1 MSNGTQKPTQSRSSA
16 STAKKPTGTTS
27 KGAAG
32 NRKTSTVKSDSRSSG
47 DKSAPRLTREEQAKL
62 NQIRNEKMARAKAK
76 KKTFSEQYM
85 PYVLGSLGILTLIFF
100 VSFLFSGQVTPGD
113 YWMGP
118 VGYWFGYFFYGL
130 FGCPAFCI
138 PLLLIYLAAFWRKNC
153 REDTVV
159 LRVVLSVILMVLI
172 SSVVH
177 VIACYV
183 NPELAEFNVATFY
196 QRGARFAGGGFVGG
210 IIGFLLYHGLKIW
223 GTILVSVLVFPLLIM
238 FLVGVTPAYVASLI
252 KERVEASR
260 EAKEERELAEAR
272 AEIEREKMEKE
283 RESSSSK
290 RRMKEAPVDDEDDDY
305 VPARKPGGRGREE
318 AAKREDDERDT
329 RKPRETVRVD
339 TRTGEV
345 VEDERRSRRGDE
357 DEDEA
362 AYTPV
367 RRRPRDEEDDDEVST
382 PTRRRPHDEEEEE
395 IPARNT
401 KGRRV
406 VEEDEEAEED
416 KPRRGQPRK
425 PEAPAHDQYDDED
438 AEDEEEAEETQ
449 EDEGNGRDEIEADD
463 QETLYIP
470 KRSAAKKPQETK
482 KNPPKPSREDKE
494 DDYFAVD
501 DLPEDM
507 ESMEIDWDDEEEA
520 DEEPAPRQAA
530 GANRRVV
537 SREGE
542 RSARDPERIVVVVN
556 RQETAAVTST
566 TDRHVDGLPEEE
578 VVLPSE
584 TAEDNAEESQEY
596 AYPPIDLLIPGPTRY
611 EADEDEIV
619 RNTQTLRSVLES
631 FHIRVKEIACSCGPT
646 ITRYEVKPDTGVRVR
661 SIANLVDDI
670 ALGLAKSGVR
680 IEAPIPGKAAVGI
693 EVPNDH
699 ASTVAL
705 RNLIET
711 PEFMNHK
718 SRLAACLGADVA
730 GRPVMM
736 DINKMPH
743 LLVAGTTG
751 SGKSVCINS
760 IIMSILYK
768 AKPDEVKLIL
778 IDPKKVEFAVYR
790 DLPHLYCPLISDPK
804 KAAGALN
811 SAVVEMERRFELIE
825 EVGVRNI
832 AGYNEVTA
840 GDPERPP
847 LPQMVIII
855 DELADLMMT
864 ASNEVE
870 TAICRLA
877 QKARAAGIHLIL
889 GTQRPSVD
897 VITGLIKANV
907 PSRIAFTVSAAVDS
921 RTIIDTVGA
930 EKLIGRGDMLYSP
943 VGSTKPMRVQGTFV
957 SDGEVEKVVT
967 FLKEHNAQIEY
978 DESFMHMI
986 EVEAAKCG
994 QGKKKGG
1001 DVGNIEDFSAL
1012 GGDDEDGKFW
1022 AAVEVAVDAEKIST
1036 SLLQRRLNL
1045 GYGRAA
1051 KIIDRME
1058 EMGFVGPADGNKPR
1072 KLLITKQDL
1081 AEIRLSGRAEGSGDE

>member
-1 MSNGTQKPTQSRSSA
+1 MASEQKKKRTTATTSKKSSA
-16 STAKKPTGTTS
+16 KKGQTRSVTVASTKGKGGKKPAGKAKKPT
-27 KGAAG
+27 
-32 NRKTSTVKSDSRSSG
+32 KTPVDAER
-47 DKSAPRLTREEQAKL
+47 R
-62 NQIRNEKMARAKAK
+62 RN
-76 KKTFSEQYM
+76 FSEQYM
-85 PYVLGSLGILTLIFF
+85 PYILGAVGFLTLVFF
-100 VSFLFSGQVTPGD
+100 LVSVICAVAGVD
-113 YWMGP
+113 HWMGP
-118 VGYWFGYFFYGL
+118 VGYGISYFF
-130 FGCPAFCI
+130 FGMFGWPAFSI
-138 PLLLIYLAAFWRKNC
+138 PVLLLYLAVSWRRNC
-153 REDTVV
+153 RENTVV
-159 LRVVLSVILMVLI
+159 LRCVLSVILMLMV
-172 SSVVH
+172 SAVVH
-177 VIACYV
+177 VFVCAADDSFASIDI
-183 NPELAEFNVATFY
+183 AEFFTK
-196 QRGARFAGGGFVGG
+196 GAEYACGGVIGG
-210 IIGFLLYHGLKIW
+210 VFGVLLYTGLKLW
-223 GTILVSVLVFPLLIM
+223 GTILVSILAFPLIIM
-238 FLVGVTPAYVASLI
+238 FLVGVTPAYVGQWI
-252 KERVEASR
+252 KKKVA
-260 EAKEERELAEAR
+260 EAKEAR
-272 AEIEREKMEKE
+272 ALEED
-283 RESSSSK
+283 
-290 RRMKEAPVDDEDDDY
+290 DDEDEDEDEIIVPEKPKRKVKEANLDEDEED
-305 VPARKPGGRGREE
+305 VPAMRPRKAVKPAATEPKRTRAAQDAEE
-318 AAKREDDERDT
+318 I
-329 RKPRETVRVD
+329 PETLRVD

-345 VEDERRSRRGDE
+345 ISDEEGDSAE
-357 DEDEA
+357 SLYVPAAAKRPARFGAAKEA
-362 AYTPV
+362 APSAPEKEKDMAPVADKAVSAKATP
-367 RRRPRDEEDDDEVST
+367 S
-382 PTRRRPHDEEEEE
+382 
-395 IPARNT
+395 A
-401 KGRRV
+401 
-406 VEEDEEAEED
+406 EEAEDADALYVPPVPKRGERVPH
-416 KPRRGQPRK
+416 KPTT
-425 PEAPAHDQYDDED
+425 APASKQS
-438 AEDEEEAEETQ
+438 APVKSV
-449 EDEGNGRDEIEADD
+449 ADD
-463 QETLYIP
+463 F
-470 KRSAAKKPQETK
+470 AA
-482 KNPPKPSREDKE
+482 
-494 DDYFAVD
+494 D
-501 DLPEDM
+501 DLPEDL
-507 ESMEIDWDDEEEA
+507 ETMEINWDEET
-520 DEEPAPRQAA
+520 DEPASQVTVTAQSTVAETTPQNVPA
-530 GANRRVV
+530 
-537 SREGE
+537 SE
-542 RSARDPERIVVVVN
+542 PEKIVVVVN

-566 TDRHVDGLPEEE
+566 TDYHMDGLSDEE
-578 VVLPSE
+578 VVLSSATGE
-584 TAEDNAEESQEY
+584 VVAEEEAREY
-596 AYPPIDLLIPGPTRY
+596 AFPPIDLLIPGPKRY
-611 EADEDEIV
+611 EADEEEIV

-718 SRLAACLGADVA
+718 SKLAACLGADVA

-825 EVGVRNI
+825 EVGVRNL
-832 AGYNEVTA
+832 AGYNEATA

-1081 AEIRLSGRAEGSGDE
+1081 AEIRISGRADDVGEE

>member
-1 MSNGTQKPTQSRSSA
+1 MASEQKKKRTTATTSKK
-16 STAKKPTGTTS
+16 STAKKGNTRSVTVASTKGAGGGKSGGTT
-27 KGAAG
+27 KKPV
-32 NRKTSTVKSDSRSSG
+32 KTSADLEKR
-47 DKSAPRLTREEQAKL
+47 
-62 NQIRNEKMARAKAK
+62 RN
-76 KKTFSEQYM
+76 FSEQYM
-85 PYVLGSLGILTLIFF
+85 PYILGAVGFLTLVFF
-100 VSFLFSGQVTPGD
+100 LVSVICAVAGVD
-113 YWMGP
+113 HWMGP
-118 VGYWFGYFFYGL
+118 VGYGISYFF
-130 FGCPAFCI
+130 FGMFGWPAFSI
-138 PLLLIYLAAFWRKNC
+138 PVLLLYLAVSWRRNC
-153 REDTVV
+153 RENTVV
-159 LRVVLSVILMVLI
+159 LRCVLSAVLMVMV
-172 SSVVH
+172 SAVVH
-177 VIACYV
+177 VFVCAADDSFASIDI
-183 NPELAEFNVATFY
+183 AEFFTK
-196 QRGARFAGGGFVGG
+196 GAEYACGGVIGG
-210 IIGFLLYHGLKIW
+210 VLGVLLYTGLKLW
-223 GTILVSVLVFPLLIM
+223 GTILVSILAFPLIIM
-238 FLVGVTPAYVASLI
+238 FLVGVTPAYVGQWI
-252 KERVEASR
+252 KKKVA
-260 EAKEERELAEAR
+260 EAKEAR
-272 AEIEREKMEKE
+272 ALEEEDE
-283 RESSSSK
+283 
-290 RRMKEAPVDDEDDDY
+290 DDEDDEDEI
-305 VPARKPGGRGREE
+305 VVPEKPKRKIKEAHLDEDEEDAPARPRK
-318 AAKREDDERDT
+318 AAKPVASASKRTRAAQEDEEI
-329 RKPRETVRVD
+329 PETLRVD

-345 VEDERRSRRGDE
+345 M
-357 DEDEA
+357 A
-362 AYTPV
+362 
-367 RRRPRDEEDDDEVST
+367 DEEDSAEALYVPESTKRSSRFATAKDTAPTDSKKDTAATADKEVSSKAAL
-382 PTRRRPHDEEEEE
+382 DIEE
-395 IPARNT
+395 T
-401 KGRRV
+401 
-406 VEEDEEAEED
+406 
-416 KPRRGQPRK
+416 
-425 PEAPAHDQYDDED
+425 
-438 AEDEEEAEETQ
+438 EEEA
-449 EDEGNGRDEIEADD
+449 DA
-463 QETLYIP
+463 LYVPAVP
-470 KRSAAKKPQETK
+470 KRGERAARKSTATHAPQQPTPDRVV
-482 KNPPKPSREDKE
+482 NDH
-494 DDYFAVD
+494 FAAD
-501 DLPEDM
+501 DLPEDL
-507 ESMEIDWDDEEEA
+507 ETMEINWDDEEEA
-520 DEEPAPRQAA
+520 VETYTVQSTVAENAPQNVPASEP
-530 GANRRVV
+530 
-537 SREGE
+537 EK
-542 RSARDPERIVVVVN
+542 IVVVVN

-566 TDRHVDGLPEEE
+566 TDYHMDGLSDEE
-578 VVLPSE
+578 VVLSSATGE
-584 TAEDNAEESQEY
+584 VVAEEEAREY
-596 AYPPIDLLIPGPTRY
+596 AFPPIDLLIPGPKRY
-611 EADEDEIV
+611 EADEEEIV

-718 SRLAACLGADVA
+718 SKLAACLGADVA

-825 EVGVRNI
+825 EVGVRNL
-832 AGYNEVTA
+832 AGYNEATA

-1081 AEIRLSGRAEGSGDE
+1081 AEIRISGRADDVGEE

>member
-1 MSNGTQKPTQSRSSA
+1 MAKETKKQASRASATSKKDGRGAKSSKTVTVA
-16 STAKKPTGTTS
+16 STAGKK
-27 KGAAG
+27 
-32 NRKTSTVKSDSRSSG
+32 NRSNAS
-47 DKSAPRLTREEQAKL
+47 DKSSPRLTREEQAKL
-62 NQIRNEKMARAKAK
+62 AKIKDERKAK
-76 KKTFSEQYM
+76 TQAKRKNFSEQYM
-85 PYVLGSLGILTLIFF
+85 PYILGALGLLTLVFF
-100 VSFLFSGQVTPGD
+100 TVHLICGTDDPSAH
-113 YWMGP
+113 WMGP
-118 VGYWFGYFFYGL
+118 VGYWFSYFFFGL
-130 FGCPAFCI
+130 FGWPAYCI
-138 PLLLIYLAAFWRKNC
+138 PLLLIYLAIFWRKNC
-153 REDTVV
+153 REETVV
-159 LRVVLSVILMVLI
+159 LRSVLSAVLMVLI
-172 SSVVH
+172 SGVVH
-177 VIACYV
+177 VFACHA
-183 NPELAEFNVATFY
+183 NEGFAAIDIPMLFTS
-196 QRGARFAGGGFVGG
+196 GADFQCGGLIGG
-210 IIGFLLYHGLKIW
+210 LIGYLLYYGLKLW

-238 FLVGVTPAYVASLI
+238 FLVGVTPAYVGSLI
-252 KERVEASR
+252 KEHVKASR
-260 EAKEERELAEAR
+260 EAKAERDVENAR
-272 AEIEREKMEKE
+272 AELENGEKPEPVK
-283 RESSSSK
+283 K
-290 RRMKEAPVDDEDDDY
+290 RKIKEAPMDDDEAYVPPRDRRKSAAPPKPATEDRTLRVNARTGEVIDEDDD
-305 VPARKPGGRGREE
+305 A
-318 AAKREDDERDT
+318 
-329 RKPRETVRVD
+329 
-339 TRTGEV
+339 
-345 VEDERRSRRGDE
+345 
-357 DEDEA
+357 
-362 AYTPV
+362 
-367 RRRPRDEEDDDEVST
+367 
-382 PTRRRPHDEEEEE
+382 
-395 IPARNT
+395 
-401 KGRRV
+401 
-406 VEEDEEAEED
+406 
-416 KPRRGQPRK
+416 
-425 PEAPAHDQYDDED
+425 
-438 AEDEEEAEETQ
+438 EEEAYVPPRRKTAKATAAPEPWVEET
-449 EDEGNGRDEIEADD
+449 RDEVADDGTAASAEKAIPVEATTESDEAD
-463 QETLYIP
+463 EETENTLYIP
-470 KRSAAKKPQETK
+470 ARRTMRERQAAHRQQERT
-482 KNPPKPSREDKE
+482 PRETSR
-494 DDYFAVD
+494 DDDELASD
-501 DLPEDM
+501 DLPEGV
-507 ESMEIDWDDEEEA
+507 ETLEISFNDDDENDDVVTTTVARQIPQEQA
-520 DEEPAPRQAA
+520 EP
-530 GANRRVV
+530 
-537 SREGE
+537 EKF
-542 RSARDPERIVVVVN
+542 VVVVN

-566 TDRHVDGLPEEE
+566 ADHHVDGLPEEE
-578 VVLPSE
+578 VVLSSKTGE
-584 TAEDNAEESQEY
+584 TAVDDTQEY
-596 AYPPIDLLIPGPTRY
+596 VFPPIDLLIPGPTRY

-631 FHIRVKEIACSCGPT
+631 FHIRVKEVSCSCGPT
-646 ITRYEVKPDTGVRVR
+646 ITRYEVKPDSGVRVR

-699 ASTVAL
+699 AATVAL

-825 EVGVRNI
+825 EVGVRNL
-832 AGYNEVTA
+832 AGYNEATA

-847 LPQMVIII
+847 MPQMVIII

-943 VGSTKPMRVQGTFV
+943 VGSNKPMRVQGTFV

-967 FLKEHNAQIEY
+967 FLKEHNAQTEY
-978 DESFMHMI
+978 DESFMHQI

-1022 AAVEVAVDAEKIST
+1022 AAVEVAVDAQKIST

-1081 AEIRLSGRAEGSGDE
+1081 AEIRISGRADGTGEE

>member
-1 MSNGTQKPTQSRSSA
+1 MATETKKKTTTSATKKSGAGSAAKAGTAGTAKGKSVTVA
-16 STAKKPTGTTS
+16 STAGKKKSTS
-27 KGAAG
+27 GAG
-32 NRKTSTVKSDSRSSG
+32 DKTS
-47 DKSAPRLTREEQAKL
+47 RLTRDEQLKL
-62 NQIRNEKMARAKAK
+62 DKLREDKRAAADARRKD
-76 KKTFSEQYM
+76 FSEQYM
-85 PYVLGSLGILTLIFF
+85 PYILGALGILILIFF
-100 VSFLFSGQVTPGD
+100 ASFLFSREISPD
-113 YWMGP
+113 EYWMGP

-130 FGCPAFCI
+130 FGWPAFCI
-138 PLLLIYLAAFWRKNC
+138 PLLMIYLAIFWRKNC

-159 LRVVLSVILMVLI
+159 FRSVLSVVLMILI
-172 SSVVH
+172 SGVVH
-177 VIACYV
+177 VFACV
-183 NPELAEFNVATFY
+183 GNESFAEIDLALLYES
-196 QRGARFAGGGFVGG
+196 GAGLECGG
-210 IIGFLLYHGLKIW
+210 IIGGLLGFLLYHGLKLW

-238 FLVGVTPAYVASLI
+238 FLVGVTPAYVGSLI
-252 KERVEASR
+252 RRQIAASR
-260 EAKEERELAEAR
+260 EAKAERDLEEAR
-272 AEIEREKMEKE
+272 ASIEAHDAPAPTK
-283 RESSSSK
+283 K
-290 RRMKEAPVDDEDDDY
+290 RVVKTAVMEDDDPDDF
-305 VPARKPGGRGREE
+305 VPARPRRK
-318 AAKREDDERDT
+318 AATDET
-329 RKPRETVRVD
+329 VVPRRSKSPKADADIDETTDAPETVRVNV
-339 TRTGEV
+339 RTGEV
-345 VEDERRSRRGDE
+345 MK
-357 DEDEA
+357 
-362 AYTPV
+362 
-367 RRRPRDEEDDDEVST
+367 DEEANPDRLRRDLEEDAAVPAKILRPNFRREEAVPEVPADEPYEDPSEDPVEV
-382 PTRRRPHDEEEEE
+382 PAADAVHVMGNDADEGDRELY
-395 IPARNT
+395 IPARRMQ
-401 KGRRV
+401 KDRR
-406 VEEDEEAEED
+406 
-416 KPRRGQPRK
+416 
-425 PEAPAHDQYDDED
+425 APKDQR
-438 AEDEEEAEETQ
+438 AT
-449 EDEGNGRDEIEADD
+449 
-463 QETLYIP
+463 P
-470 KRSAAKKPQETK
+470 KATAAVTDP
-482 KNPPKPSREDKE
+482 DV
-494 DDYFAVD
+494 FAVD
-501 DLPEDM
+501 DLPEDV
-507 ESMEIDWDDEEEA
+507 EHLEISWDDDADEA
-520 DEEPAPRQAA
+520 DHGHEVIATAA
-530 GANRRVV
+530 RRVLGDSV
-537 SREGE
+537 G
-542 RSARDPERIVVVVN
+542 ARDESEKIVVVVN

-566 TDRHVDGLPEEE
+566 TDYHMDGLSDEEI
-578 VVLPSE
+578 VLPSE
-584 TAEDNAEESQEY
+584 SEEIPEEEKLEY
-596 AYPPIDLLIPGPTRY
+596 AFPPIDLLIKGPSRY

-699 ASTVAL
+699 AANVAL
-705 RNLIET
+705 RNLIEA

-832 AGYNEVTA
+832 AGYNEATA

-907 PSRIAFTVSAAVDS
+907 PSRIAFTVASAVDS
-921 RTIIDTVGA
+921 RTIIDMVGA

-943 VGSTKPMRVQGTFV
+943 VGSTKPMRVQGAFV
-957 SDGEVEKVVT
+957 SDGEVEKVVSY
-967 FLKEHNAQIEY
+967 LKEHNAQTEY
-978 DESFMHMI
+978 DESFMHQI

-1001 DVGNIEDFSAL
+1001 DVGNIEDFGAL

-1081 AEIRLSGRAEGSGDE
+1081 AEIRISGRADGAADE

>member
-1 MSNGTQKPTQSRSSA
+1 MASEQNKKRVTAKTTGKGSVKGGKTRSVTVA
-16 STAKKPTGTTS
+16 STKGKSGGQSGKKTTGKPSGKAKKPEQNQ
-27 KGAAG
+27 ADLE
-32 NRKTSTVKSDSRSSG
+32 RKK
-47 DKSAPRLTREEQAKL
+47 Q
-62 NQIRNEKMARAKAK
+62 
-76 KKTFSEQYM
+76 FSEQYM
-85 PYVLGSLGILTLIFF
+85 PYILGAVGFLMLVFF
-100 VSFLFSGQVTPGD
+100 LVSVICRLAETD
-113 YWMGP
+113 HWMGP
-118 VGYWFGYFFYGL
+118 VGQGFSHFFFGM
-130 FGCPAFCI
+130 FGWPAFSI
-138 PLLLIYLAAFWRKNC
+138 PVLLLYLAFSWRRNC
-153 REDTVV
+153 RENTVV
-159 LRVVLSVILMVLI
+159 LRCVLSVVLMVMV
-172 SSVVH
+172 SAVVH
-177 VIACYV
+177 VFVCAADDAYASIDI
-183 NPELAEFNVATFY
+183 AEFFEK
-196 QRGARFAGGGFVGG
+196 GAEYACGGVIGG
-210 IIGFLLYHGLKIW
+210 IFGVLLYTGLKLW
-223 GTILVSVLVFPLLIM
+223 GTILVSVLVFPLIIM
-238 FLVGVTPAYVASLI
+238 FLVGVTPAYVGQWI
-252 KERVEASR
+252 KKKIA
-260 EAKEERELAEAR
+260 EAKEAR
-272 AEIEREKMEKE
+272 ALEEEE
-283 RESSSSK
+283 
-290 RRMKEAPVDDEDDDY
+290 DDED
-305 VPARKPGGRGREE
+305 
-318 AAKREDDERDT
+318 
-329 RKPRETVRVD
+329 
-339 TRTGEV
+339 
-345 VEDERRSRRGDE
+345 
-357 DEDEA
+357 
-362 AYTPV
+362 
-367 RRRPRDEEDDDEVST
+367 
-382 PTRRRPHDEEEEE
+382 
-395 IPARNT
+395 
-401 KGRRV
+401 
-406 VEEDEEAEED
+406 EEDE
-416 KPRRGQPRK
+416 
-425 PEAPAHDQYDDED
+425 ED
-438 AEDEEEAEETQ
+438 AEDEMIVPEKPKRKVKAANLDEEEDFVPARSRKTVKEAPSEPKRTKADKEAKEIPETLRVDARTGEVISEEDTESSEELYVPAAAKHSSRLGGVTAEKGKANTASEAASDKAAPSDEETE
-449 EDEGNGRDEIEADD
+449 EDA
-463 QETLYIP
+463 ETLYVPAVP
-470 KRSAAKKPQETK
+470 KRGERMAHKPAPAAAPQNST
-482 KNPPKPSREDKE
+482 PAVHVA
-494 DDYFAVD
+494 DDFAAD
-501 DLPEDM
+501 DLPEDL
-507 ESMEIDWDDEEEA
+507 ETMEINWDDEAEELTTHTA
-520 DEEPAPRQAA
+520 QSTVGRDASQNDNTYEP
-530 GANRRVV
+530 
-537 SREGE
+537 EK
-542 RSARDPERIVVVVN
+542 IVVVVN
-556 RQETAAVTST
+556 RQETSAVTST
-566 TDRHVDGLPEEE
+566 TDYHMDGLSDEE
-578 VVLPSE
+578 VVLSSATGEITVEE
-584 TAEDNAEESQEY
+584 TREY
-596 AYPPIDLLIPGPTRY
+596 AFPPIDLLIPGPKRY
-611 EADEDEIV
+611 EADEEEIV

-699 ASTVAL
+699 AATVAL
-705 RNLIET
+705 RNLIEA

-718 SRLAACLGADVA
+718 SKLAACLGADVA

-825 EVGVRNI
+825 EVGVRNL
-832 AGYNEVTA
+832 AGYNEATA

-967 FLKEHNAQIEY
+967 FLKEHNARIEY

-1012 GGDDEDGKFW
+1012 GGDDEHGKFW

-1058 EMGFVGPADGNKPR
+1058 EMGFVGAADGNKPR

-1081 AEIRLSGRAEGSGDE
+1081 AEIRISGRAEGSGDE

>member
-1 MSNGTQKPTQSRSSA
+1 MAKEQKKKTSA
-16 STAKKPTGTTS
+16 ASAKKGSATKRSTTATVASS
-27 KGAAG
+27 KGKNTKEAA
-32 NRKTSTVKSDSRSSG
+32 
-47 DKSAPRLTREEQAKL
+47 RLSREEQAKL
-62 NQIRNEKMARAKAK
+62 NKIKSEQKTAAAARRKN
-76 KKTFSEQYM
+76 FSEQYM
-85 PYVLGSLGILTLIFF
+85 PYIMGAVGLLLLVFFTVHLICGEAGP
-100 VSFLFSGQVTPGD
+100 SEH
-113 YWMGP
+113 WMGP
-118 VGYWFGYFFYGL
+118 VGYWFSYFFYGL
-130 FGCPAFCI
+130 FGWPAYCI
-138 PLLLIYLAAFWRKNC
+138 PLLLIYLAIFWRKNC
-153 REDTVV
+153 REETVV
-159 LRVVLSVILMVLI
+159 LRSVLSVVLMVLI
-172 SSVVH
+172 SAVVH
-177 VIACYV
+177 VFSCAAD
-183 NPELAEFNVATFY
+183 ESLAEFDLILYFTS
-196 QRGARFAGGGFVGG
+196 GAEFTGGGFVGG
-210 IIGFLLYHGLKIW
+210 MLGFLLYHGLKVW

-238 FLVGVTPAYVASLI
+238 FLVGVTPAYVGSLI
-252 KERVEASR
+252 KAQIAASR
-260 EAKEERELAEAR
+260 EAKAERDAEDAR
-272 AEIEREKMEKE
+272 AALEAHDVPAPTK
-283 RESSSSK
+283 K
-290 RRMKEAPVDDEDDDY
+290 RKLKEAPMPD
-305 VPARKPGGRGREE
+305 
-318 AAKREDDERDT
+318 
-329 RKPRETVRVD
+329 
-339 TRTGEV
+339 
-345 VEDERRSRRGDE
+345 
-357 DEDEA
+357 
-362 AYTPV
+362 
-367 RRRPRDEEDDDEVST
+367 
-382 PTRRRPHDEEEEE
+382 
-395 IPARNT
+395 
-401 KGRRV
+401 
-406 VEEDEEAEED
+406 
-416 KPRRGQPRK
+416 
-425 PEAPAHDQYDDED
+425 
-438 AEDEEEAEETQ
+438 EDEEEAYVPPRHKKTAETETAKPASVKKDKPARAETLLVNARTGEVMDDEYTEDARAEADDEPDEEAYVPPKAIRNKKATLTEEVSADSDDTEKDLRVNDDAEALPQ
-449 EDEGNGRDEIEADD
+449 GKAQADDTADEGNE
-463 QETLYIP
+463 LYIP
-470 KRSAAKKPQETK
+470 QRRSFSDRREAKARPAHV
-482 KNPPKPSREDKE
+482 SRCR
-494 DDYFAVD
+494 DDDEFASD
-501 DLPEDM
+501 DTHEDM
-507 ESMEIDWDDEEEA
+507 ETLEISWNDEA
-520 DEEPAPRQAA
+520 DGGNETVATAARSVQSSPSGNSAEP
-530 GANRRVV
+530 
-537 SREGE
+537 EKF
-542 RSARDPERIVVVVN
+542 VVVVN

-566 TDRHVDGLPEEE
+566 TDHQIDGLPDEEI
-578 VVLPSE
+578 VLPS
-584 TAEDNAEESQEY
+584 AMEDVTEEEKKEY
-596 AYPPIDLLIPGPTRY
+596 TFPPIDLLIPGPKRY
-611 EADEDEIV
+611 EADENEIV
-619 RNTQTLRSVLES
+619 RNTHKLRHVLES

-680 IEAPIPGKAAVGI
+680 IEAPIPGKDAVGI
-693 EVPNDH
+693 EVPNDR

-705 RNLIET
+705 RNLIEA

-730 GRPVMM
+730 GSPVMM

-825 EVGVRNI
+825 EVGVRNL
-832 AGYNEVTA
+832 AGYNELTA

-897 VITGLIKANV
+897 VITGLIKANI

-930 EKLIGRGDMLYSP
+930 EKLIGRGDMLYAP
-943 VGSTKPMRVQGTFV
+943 VGCNKPMRVQGTFV
-957 SDGEVEKVVT
+957 SDGEVEKVVS
-967 FLKEHNAQIEY
+967 FLKEHNEQIEY
-978 DESFMHMI
+978 DESFMHLI

-1072 KLLITKQDL
+1072 KLLITKSDL
-1081 AEIRLSGRAEGSGDE
+1081 AEIRISGRAEGSGDE